1 MVYRQT
7 STESLFMHRAHVL
20 RVISSS
26 HRLIAGLWLAM
37 LLLVT
42 SAAQSAPMLLSHFK
56 LDGNGRDDLGNSPGM
71 ELFGTSFAGK
81 KLVLPCDPE
90 PGFYTALARINGF
103 SYESF
108 TVAWCGGFRQH

>member
-1 MVYRQT
+1 MVYRPT
-7 STESLFMHRAHVL
+7 SNESQIVSRERALTIARAPQRLF
-20 RVISSS
+20 
-26 HRLIAGLWLAM
+26 AGLWFA
-37 LLLVT
+37 LLFFAVT
-42 SAAQSAPMLLSHFK
+42 SAQPAPMLLSHFK
-56 LDGNGRDDLGNSPGM
+56 MDGNGRDDLGNSPGM